1 MDEQKNAIEVINSSA
16 DKAEERICELKGRN
30 YINRA
35 EEKKERMRKIEGSI
49 HGITWPIQESKY
61 LHYRSLRRR
70 RGRLRGR
77 TLS

>member
-1 MDEQKNAIEVINSSA
+1 MDEQKNAIEVINSST

-49 HGITWPIQESKY
+49 HGIT
-61 LHYRSLRRR
+61 
-70 RGRLRGR
+70 
-77 TLS
+77 